1 MHTEVTL
8 DGKVYR
14 RIGDIWYDGV
24 SFIRVPKR
32 IARRLETRLLH
43 ESDPNVEALT
53 QKKPTRSRP
62 KRNRQKG
69 FEQEDVLPVIAGLI
83 REEAEA
89 KEYVTHH
96 EIVEALLEDPRG
108 RELTEEA
115 VERRGHTPKRW
126 ASWMVQAFS
135 KHISAEES
143 AYDEKFE
150 RERVDGTWAYRP
162 AA

>member
-1 MHTEVTL
+1 MPTEVEL
-8 DGKVYR
+8 DGKTYR
-14 RIGDIWYDGV
+14 QIKDTWYDGT
-24 SFIRVPKR
+24 SFIRVPKSLS
-32 IARRLETRLLH
+32 RRLDTRLAR
-43 ESDPNVEALT
+43 ESDPIVEA
-53 QKKPTRSRP
+53 QKKPRRSRP
-62 KRNRQKG
+62 KRRKKKG

-83 REEAEA
+83 REEADA

-96 EIVEALLEDPRG
+96 EIVEALLDDPEG
-108 RELTEEA
+108 RELAEEA

-143 AYDEKFE
+143 VYDDRFE

-162 AA
+162 A

>member
-14 RIGDIWYDGV
+14 QIGDVWYDGT
-24 SFIRVPKR
+24 SFIRVPLR
-32 IARRLETRLLH
+32 VARRLDTRLAQ
-43 ESDPNVEALT
+43 ESDPIVEAQ
-53 QKKPTRSRP
+53 QKPRRSRP
-62 KRNRQKG
+62 KPKVKG
-69 FEQEDVLPVIAGLI
+69 FEQEDVLPVIAELI
-83 REEAEA
+83 REEADA

-96 EIVEALLEDPRG
+96 EIVDALLEDPEG
-108 RELTEEA
+108 RELAEEA

-143 AYDEKFE
+143 VYDDKFE
-150 RERVDGTWAYRP
+150 RARVDGTWAYRP
-162 AA
+162 ALTK

>member
-1 MHTEVTL
+1 MRTEVEL

-14 RIGDIWYDGV
+14 QIGDVWYDGT
-24 SFIRVPKR
+24 SFIRVPKSL
-32 IARRLETRLLH
+32 ARRLDTRLAR
-43 ESDPNVEALT
+43 ESDPIVEV
-53 QKKPTRSRP
+53 QKKPRRSRP
-62 KRNRQKG
+62 RRRKQKG
-69 FEQEDVLPVIAGLI
+69 FEQDEVLPVIAELI

-96 EIVEALLEDPRG
+96 EIVEALLEDPEG

-143 AYDEKFE
+143 VYDDKFE
-150 RERVDGTWAYRP
+150 RARVDGTWAYRP
-162 AA
+162 A

>member
-1 MHTEVTL
+1 MPTEVTL

-14 RIGDIWYDGV
+14 QIGDTWYDGT
-24 SFIRVPKR
+24 SFIRVPQR
-32 IARRLETRLLH
+32 IARRLDTRLIR
-43 ESDPNVEALT
+43 ESDPIAEA

-62 KRNRQKG
+62 KRHRQKG

-96 EIVEALLEDPRG
+96 EIVAALLDDPAG
-108 RELTEEA
+108 RELAEEA

-135 KHISAEES
+135 KHISAEETV
-143 AYDEKFE
+143 YDEKFE
-150 RERVDGTWAYRP
+150 RERIDGTWAYRP